1 MCHRA
6 SISRKRSSSTQI
18 PEKVEI
24 TGAKCSLQP
33 FLPGFAPNVICHY
46 APSSQATDGPLTILS
61 GHYDSRGSFGRWGAP
76 GADDDASGS
85 AHLLAIAQAIKEAK
99 VSFKHEVVLA
109 FFAGEEQGLLGS
121 AAYASE
127 SSGTES
133 LAASADLLP

>member
-1 MCHRA
+1 ML
-6 SISRKRSSSTQI
+6 ISHLSS
-18 PEKVEI
+18 EKVEA
-24 TGAKCSLQP
+24 TGAKCTLQP

-46 APSSQATDGPLTILS
+46 APSSKVVDGPLTILS

-85 AHLLAIAQAIKEAK
+85 AHLLAIAQAIQHAK
-99 VSFKHEVVLA
+99 VTFKHEVVLA

-127 SSGTES
+127 
-133 LAASADLLP
+133 LLEPLPSTVDYR